1 MGCEQGD
8 DGGKGGVDEG
18 GGGELNGAMA
28 LPVNAKLLNSVN
40 FGFGILEIL

>member
-28 LPVNAKLLNSVN
+28 LPVNAMK
-40 FGFGILEIL
+40 FGEFRVWHP